1 MKNLPSGNSQR
12 MLQRLTYKPDMI
24 VSVSVSKNYTV
35 HLLQRVS
42 LNKVKITVSHSTLPM
57 LIAQWEIESK
67 ASISGTV
74 AEDGGPPL
82 GKSPQSCD
90 NQPVILGRASRID
103 QQHKLLPSDLD
114 YK

>member
-1 MKNLPSGNSQR
+1 

-42 LNKVKITVSHSTLPM
+42 LNKVKITLSYSTLPM
-57 LIAQWEIESK
+57 LIAQWEIEPK
-67 ASISGTV
+67 ANTSGTV
-74 AEDGGPPL
+74 AEDGGALL
-82 GKSPQSCD
+82 GKSFQSQD
-90 NQPVILGRASRID
+90 NEHVIFGRASRID